1 MPHAR
6 PENGSMHWQRW
17 APTGAKPLLEDAPV
31 LIAVFALFA
40 LFALFAQKYGRRS
53 HGSHCSHYDSSRTW
67 GCRRGHRH
75 ARPPARGQALQAA

>member
-40 LFALFAQKYGRRS
+40 QKYGVRS
-53 HGSHCSHYDSSRTW
+53 DGSHCSHYDS
-67 GCRRGHRH
+67 
-75 ARPPARGQALQAA
+75 